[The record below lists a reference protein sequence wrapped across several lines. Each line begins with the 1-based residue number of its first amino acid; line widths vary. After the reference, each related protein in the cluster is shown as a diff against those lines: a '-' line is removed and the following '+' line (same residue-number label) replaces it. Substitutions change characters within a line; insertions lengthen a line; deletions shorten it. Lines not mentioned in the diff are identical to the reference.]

1 MEFFREKNGRY
12 FAGTGNSGT
21 GGKPGLTIALG
32 ILPLVI
38 FGAVFYQTSQVKGS
52 AESNIHII
60 LAIGIFIIANLIGF
74 FLRRNGLGAGI
85 TVDQMERKISFRRP
99 GTQRKTMDIDSIQK
113 ILLKINPGKAA
124 LLSLVSLHG
133 TSHLLSVSRDPA
145 KMRRFADEL
154 STLISVTVLEE
165 TM

>member
-1 MEFFREKNGRY
+1 
-12 FAGTGNSGT
+12 
-21 GGKPGLTIALG
+21 
-32 ILPLVI
+32 
-38 FGAVFYQTSQVKGS
+38 
-52 AESNIHII
+52 
-60 LAIGIFIIANLIGF
+60 
-74 FLRRNGLGAGI
+74 
-85 TVDQMERKISFRRP
+85 MERKISFRRP

-154 STLISVTVLEE
+154 STLISITVHEE